1 MSNLA
6 ILFLSVASGLYCC
19 KPSVLPF
26 RVVSLDVDNII
37 TTSSRVFLNW
47 LDAANVALLCFKDV
61 PGCCFFSVSDRFLLF
76 YQSNDGIL

>member
-47 LDAANVALLCFKDV
+47 LDAANVAVLCFKDV

>member
-26 RVVSLDVDNII
+26 RVVSLDVDNIM
-37 TTSSRVFLNW
+37 TTSSRVFLIW
-47 LDAANVALLCFKDV
+47 LDAANVVVLCFKDV